1 MLRPRAPNLGVIEP
15 EDGRVVGIG
24 DGAQSSHRG
33 RAASPSRTRQQ
44 IDIRYVTPHRF
55 HMSRT
60 TIRLPADLLA
70 QAQAFAGRTDRSF
83 TQLVADAL
91 RYEMQRV
98 EAPTRVNEPLPVY
111 GGQGLRPG
119 VDLADNAALLDVM
132 DGT

>member
-1 MLRPRAPNLGVIEP
+1 MAPSN
-15 EDGRVVGIG
+15 RIG
-24 DGAQSSHRG
+24 AGQHRHPC
-33 RAASPSRTRQQ
+33 ARQQ
-44 IDIRYVTPHRF
+44 IDIRYVTQYGL

-98 EAPTRVNEPLPVY
+98 EAPTRVSEPLPVY

-119 VDLADNAALLDVM
+119 VDLANNAALLDVM

>member
-1 MLRPRAPNLGVIEP
+1 MAEWSDSVMARIRRIGAGQHHHPGV
-15 EDGRVVGIG
+15 
-24 DGAQSSHRG
+24 
-33 RAASPSRTRQQ
+33 RQQ
-44 IDIRYVTPHRF
+44 VDIQYVTYYNF
-55 HMSRT
+55 CMSRT

-91 RYEMQRV
+91 RYEMQRLEV
-98 EAPTRVNEPLPVY
+98 SARVSEPLPVY

>member
-1 MLRPRAPNLGVIEP
+1 
-15 EDGRVVGIG
+15 
-24 DGAQSSHRG
+24 
-33 RAASPSRTRQQ
+33 
-44 IDIRYVTPHRF
+44 
-55 HMSRT
+55 MSRT

-91 RYEMQRV
+91 RYEMQRLEV
-98 EAPTRVNEPLPVY
+98 SARVSEPLPVY

-119 VDLADNAALLDVM
+119 VDLADNAALLDIM